1 MSFLDDD
8 VVLAFDPD
16 FGERLSEIAGLHPV
30 WVCQSPANSEAAEQ
44 LWAKGDQAHQV
55 TVFTRADMTSPEN
68 AFVSLLD
75 TIDQHH
81 PAWRRLSVFGCQ
93 VTPAVRE
100 ALADYGGS
108 TFEEMPGGFA
118 VDRGAVAHG

>member
-1 MSFLDDD
+1 MPFLDDD

-16 FGERLSEIAGLHPV
+16 FGGRLSEFAALHPV
-30 WVCQSPANSEAAEQ
+30 WVCQSPANREAAER
-44 LWAKGDQAHQV
+44 LWAKDGHAHQV
-55 TVFTRADMTSPEN
+55 TVFTRANMTSPEN
-68 AFVSLLD
+68 AFISLMD

-81 PAWRRLSVFGCQ
+81 PMWRRLSVFGCQ
-93 VTPAVRE
+93 ATPAVRE

-118 VDRGAVAHG
+118 VDRGALALG